1 MVVIRHPKMFC
12 FNFDW
17 PKDVD
22 ENFRHKITFIIETN
36 ESLAENK
43 TKKRDWTCLNIS
55 MQIKFMNSDN
65 SKKKKKKKKFSS
77 YLVGKIRF

>member
-43 TKKRDWTCLNIS
+43 TKKRDWTI
-55 MQIKFMNSDN
+55 
-65 SKKKKKKKKFSS
+65 
-77 YLVGKIRF
+77 V